1 MFLCS
6 YPGAADGVNGPG
18 AHRWR
23 TLRIGE
29 QSLDE
34 TACSRQKSAESVVG
48 SDHGG
53 SGRLETVYVSR
64 CTQMPEPAPTTAD
77 LGRAV
82 RRLRRG
88 RGWTIDD
95 LAARSGLHPTYLS
108 RIERAR
114 SNATWAKV
122 CQLADALGVAPSDI
136 ARAAEQERTDTRA
149 DAGADAGP
157 ARPQPDGP

>member
-1 MFLCS
+1 MFS
-6 YPGAADGVNGPG
+6 IRRMDE
-18 AHRWR
+18 R
-23 TLRIGE
+23 T
-29 QSLDE
+29 
-34 TACSRQKSAESVVG
+34 
-48 SDHGG
+48 
-53 SGRLETVYVSR
+53 
-64 CTQMPEPAPTTAD
+64 PTTAA

-136 ARAAEQERTDTRA
+136 ARAAEEERTGTRA
-149 DAGADAGP
+149 DGDTDAGP